1 MSIIVYIFI
10 NTYTKY
16 VCVSTAS
23 TGSNI
28 KVSTDE
34 LEVAGWAK
42 VWAYEKR
49 YPVPLCPLWSIG
61 MDQDLL

>member
-16 VCVSTAS
+16 VCVCVSTAS

-34 LEVAGWAK
+34 LEVAG
-42 VWAYEKR
+42 
-49 YPVPLCPLWSIG
+49 
-61 MDQDLL
+61 